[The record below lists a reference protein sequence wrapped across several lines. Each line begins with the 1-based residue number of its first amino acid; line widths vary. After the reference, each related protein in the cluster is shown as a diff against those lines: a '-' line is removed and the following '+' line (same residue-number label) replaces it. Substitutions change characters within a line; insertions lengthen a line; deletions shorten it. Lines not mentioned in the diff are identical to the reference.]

1 MYSTLTILSIGF
13 INKIVTSINVTGT
26 KVIGGVDNLD
36 SMRTKITKVVTGST
50 SGVQL
55 LYGSA
60 DVIES
65 VSRCDYVCAFVSG
78 VGCFSD
84 TISLIANYVPGAN
97 NTVVIT
103 YPVSYTCKAF
113 VHFCRTG
120 RLPFRLGC
128 D

>member
-1 MYSTLTILSIGF
+1 MYTTLTVLSLGF
-13 INKIVTSINVTGT
+13 INKIVNSVNATGT
-26 KVIGGVDNLD
+26 KVIGGVENLD
-36 SMRTKITKVVTGST
+36 QTRSKITKVVTGST
-50 SGVQL
+50 SGIQL
-55 LYGSA
+55 LYGGA

-78 VGCFSD
+78 VGCLSD
-84 TISLIANYVPGAN
+84 TISLIGNYVPGAN